1 MFTALALG
9 LSATLPGSASAHT
22 TEQATLE
29 VTKECIGTDD
39 GTDFT
44 ITVSPGGYSTVLGC
58 GESDAFFVDPGSYTV
73 AETPPA
79 GWIGPNIRGGC
90 DGDGTITLESGDEET
105 CVVQNVAEE
114 ETATLFIVKECI
126 GTDDGTNFTI
136 NISGIGSRVLGC
148 GDTSGPITVDANTV
162 YTVSENPPAGW
173 TGPNIRGL
181 CDGDGTF
188 TLDPDDDGTCVVQN
202 VAEEETATL
211 FIVKECIG
219 TDDGTNFTLN
229 ISGIGSRVL
238 GCGDTSGP
246 ITVDANTVYTVSE
259 NPPAGWTGPN
269 IRGLCDGDGTFSLD
283 PDDDG
288 TCVVQNVA
296 EEETATLFIEK
307 ECIGTDDGTVFPINV
322 SGGIGTVNLE
332 CGETSDP
339 ITVDANTVYT
349 VSENPPAGWTG
360 PDIRGL
366 CDGDGTFTLDPDDE
380 GTCVVT
386 NTAEEATATLFIE
399 KECVGTDDGTD
410 FTINVS
416 GGIGPVVLGC
426 GETSDPITVDA
437 DVEYTVSETPPAG
450 WTGPDIRGLCDGD
463 GTFTLDPD
471 DEGTCVVTNTAEE
484 MDTATLF
491 IVKECA
497 EASDDEFEI
506 ELSGFGSVFLSCG
519 EMSDGITIESGV
531 EYVVSEDA
539 PDGWL
544 EPSIRGACD
553 GDGTVTL
560 DEGEDGTCVVRNTPE
575 EEPLPPANIVIEVQQ
590 PPAAPVEQVAG
601 VQQVITP
608 PNTGDG
614 GLVATERSSTGMMMI
629 PMLILTGAI
638 GLVAALSA
646 KRLRHLKR

>member
-1 MFTALALG
+1 MDQSVHGPHWPSAAGPKHQNPRERSFAILAVFAVFFAALALG
-9 LSATLPGSASAHT
+9 LHATLPGEAIAQT

-44 ITVSPGGYSTVLGC
+44 ITVSPGGFSTILGC

-79 GWIGPNIRGGC
+79 GWTGPNIRGGC
-90 DGDGTITLESGDEET
+90 EGDGTITLEAGDEET

-114 ETATLFIVKECI
+114 ATATLMVKKECI
-126 GTDDGTNFTI
+126 GTEDGTDFT
-136 NISGIGSRVLGC
+136 
-148 GDTSGPITVDANTV
+148 
-162 YTVSENPPAGW
+162 
-173 TGPNIRGL
+173 
-181 CDGDGTF
+181 
-188 TLDPDDDGTCVVQN
+188 
-202 VAEEETATL
+202 
-211 FIVKECIG
+211 
-219 TDDGTNFTLN
+219 
-229 ISGIGSRVL
+229 
-238 GCGDTSGP
+238 
-246 ITVDANTVYTVSE
+246 
-259 NPPAGWTGPN
+259 
-269 IRGLCDGDGTFSLD
+269 
-283 PDDDG
+283 
-288 TCVVQNVA
+288 
-296 EEETATLFIEK
+296 
-307 ECIGTDDGTVFPINV
+307 INV
-322 SGGIGTVNLE
+322 SGGIGPVILE

-339 ITVDANTVYT
+339 ITVLADTVYT
-349 VSENPPAGWTG
+349 VSETPPTGWAG

-386 NTAEEATATLFIE
+386 NTSEEATATLFIQ
-399 KECVGTDDGTD
+399 KECIGTDEGTD

-416 GGIGPVVLGC
+416 GGIGPVVIEC
-426 GETSDPITVDA
+426 GEISDPITVLA
-437 DVEYTVSETPPAG
+437 DTVYTVSETPPAG
-450 WTGPDIRGLCDGD
+450 WTGPNIRGLCDGD
-463 GTFTLDPD
+463 GTFTLDAD
-471 DEGTCVVTNTAEE
+471 DEGTCVVQNVADED
-484 MDTATLF
+484 DTATLF

-519 EMSDGITIESGV
+519 EMSDGITIEAGL
-531 EYVVSEDA
+531 EYFVSEDA

-560 DEGEDGTCVVRNTPE
+560 DEGEDGICVVRNTPE
-575 EEPLPPANIVIEVQQ
+575 EEPLPPANIVVIEVQQ

-614 GLVATERSSTGMMMI
+614 ALADTGRTSNGLMI
-629 PMLILTGAI
+629 PMLIVTGAI
-638 GLVAALSA
+638 GLVSALSA